1 MKYLLSLLILCATFD
16 LHAQSADEKG
26 VKAVID
32 QLFTAMRTS
41 DSALLAASFAPNAM
55 MQTIVQKNDGSVVV
69 RTDAVTGFISS
80 VGKPHPEVYDE
91 RITYE
96 AVHIDGNLA
105 AAWTPY
111 QFYIGSRFSHCG
123 VNSFQLVKISGE
135 WKIQYII
142 DTRRKDN
149 CNVK

>member
-1 MKYLLSLLILCATFD
+1 MKYLFSLLILCASFQV
-16 LHAQSADEKG
+16 HAQSADEKS

-32 QLFTAMRTS
+32 QLFAAMRTS
-41 DSALLAASFAPNAM
+41 DTALLAASFAPNAM
-55 MQTIVQKNDGSVVV
+55 MQTIIQKNDGSVVV
-69 RTDAVTGFISS
+69 RTDGVSAFVTS
-80 VGKPHPEVYDE
+80 VGKPHPDVYDE

-96 AVHIDGNLA
+96 AIHIDGNLA

-111 QFYIGSRFSHCG
+111 QFYIGTKFSHCG

-142 DTRRKDN
+142 DTRRKEN
-149 CNVK
+149 CVGK